1 MIKKFLNLIFLNFKG
16 YSLLRAYQ
24 IIECKNI
31 YLKGKSI
38 EFGAY
43 KNQKKNF
50 SNFFKGKSNFFYSN
64 TYNHIG
70 KNYTKLDLTKK
81 LKVKKNEFNNVIIFN
96 VLEHLHDTNI
106 AFNEINKILKNSGFL
121 IGSTPFIYQVHGAP
135 NDYFRFTKDFY
146 YKKLSKK
153 FKKLKV
159 ESLGFG
165 PFVSSFSLISPYLKF
180 LPIIKE
186 IILVISFFLDL
197 IIQAFVK
204 TKLKEIYP
212 IGFFFII
219 QK

>member
-186 IILVISFFLDL
+186 IMLVISFFLDL